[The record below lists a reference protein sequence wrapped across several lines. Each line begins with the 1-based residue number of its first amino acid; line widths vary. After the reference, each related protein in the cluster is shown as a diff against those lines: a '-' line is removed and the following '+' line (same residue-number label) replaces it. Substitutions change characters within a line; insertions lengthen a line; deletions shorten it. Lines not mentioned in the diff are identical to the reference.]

1 MYFLDV
7 PPSHWAAND
16 VNDLAGIDLHGY
28 GKFIE
33 SIPYNVYEENYPA
46 YDKMFPVETWT
57 TEFNL
62 GVYIKQSADNPISV
76 FHNGVEVGY
85 AELKLDENNN
95 TVVVLRRAANPGS
108 FVRIICPGKAKI
120 DTNNLL
126 QVPVGVGG
134 TYKLPEKLLGF
145 KNPEKFGDKHKD
157 YYYIYDQEHQYLS
170 EYATWKGAQLK
181 RVPYFNVLD
190 DLPATGKPND
200 YIYIRNA
207 KNTDG
212 AFYKWDTETNSWVV
226 DAIPKEN
233 KMYTISPDG
242 LLITPYGMHN
252 ELINIRYI
260 VGLKDG
266 FGNVMKSSYQ
276 LINEVTYAE
285 SNYMVYVNRYFPD
298 TYVSRLQLIAFL
310 DRLRVHLLLEYANY
324 KDYSELVVTKSISKS
339 VFSDVRSLT
348 GYEWWWKHLAN
359 LENLKLST
367 GEYLL
372 NFDENGSP
380 ITDGRPRPKNAKIGI
395 YASGGK
401 EYPVNRGETAWFLNR
416 FRKYFLEILV

>member
-16 VNDLAGIDLHGY
+16 VNDLADIDLRGY

-33 SIPYNVYEENYPA
+33 SIPYNVYEENYTA
-46 YDKMFPVETWT
+46 YDKMFSVETWT

-85 AELKLDENNN
+85 SELKLDENNN

-108 FVRIICPGKAKI
+108 FVRIVCPGKAKI
-120 DTNNLL
+120 NTDDLL
-126 QVPVGVGG
+126 HSPVEISGSV
-134 TYKLPEKLLGF
+134 KLPEKTLGF
-145 KNPEKFGDKHKD
+145 KTKQELKEKYKD
-157 YYYIYDQEHQYLS
+157 YLYVYDPEHQYLS

-181 RVPYFNVLD
+181 RVPYFNASGT
-190 DLPATGKPND
+190 LPTTGKPND
-200 YIYIRNA
+200 YIYKRTADGTN
-207 KNTDG
+207 G

-226 DAIPKEN
+226 EAIPKEN

-260 VGLKDG
+260 VGLKDE

-276 LINEVTYAE
+276 LIDEVTYAE
-285 SNYMVYVNRYFPD
+285 SNQMVYVNRYFPD
-298 TYVSRLQLIAFL
+298 TYVSRSQIIALL

-324 KDYSELVVTKSISKS
+324 KDYSEVVVTKSMSES

-348 GYEWWWKHLAN
+348 EYKWWWKHLAN
-359 LENLKLST
+359 LEKLKLST

-372 NFDENGSP
+372 NFDANGNP
-380 ITDGRPRPKNAKIGI
+380 ITNGRPRPSNAKIGI
-395 YASGGK
+395 YNSNGK
-401 EYPVNRGETAWFLNR
+401 EYPISRGEAAWFLNR
-416 FRKYFLEILV
+416 FRKYFLEILA